1 MGILAERSLC
11 GITEIGFML
20 EILELKTEYQN
31 RPLALETR
39 TPRFSWKYKQ
49 NFTGE
54 QVNYRVLVA
63 TQQSLLAEGTAD
75 MWDSGSVASS
85 ASVGVQYAG
94 KPLSSHSRYFVRCY
108 TEDRNGN
115 RYESAVESFET
126 ALYDATDWKGQWVSV
141 PVNFN
146 GGTLLFRKVFTLDAS
161 KKVVRARAYVC
172 GIGYHE
178 FFINGKKMG
187 NAVLNPAI
195 SEYSERVLYCAYEM
209 EGLNADQNVMAVE
222 VGYGWFGAR
231 KLLVQVYVEYED
243 GSVYEDHSGPGYG
256 WWVGGSPTID
266 NSVYGGEVYD
276 ARIEEKYP
284 RNWNT
289 LDYEP
294 TWANGWMYTIYT
306 DAPKGKLEA
315 QQIEPIEVCD
325 RYPEIGRTDK
335 GNGVYII
342 DVGANIAGWL
352 RIRVRGE
359 RGASVTLK
367 FGEQLTQDGY
377 VNQLNLRSA
386 RCSDT
391 YILRGEG
398 TEEFAPRFTFH
409 GFRYV
414 QAEITGKAELLE
426 CVGEHVHTATN
437 VIGSF
442 ECSDEGLNT
451 LHKIAVRTEQNNEHA
466 ILSDCPQRDERFG
479 WLNDL
484 SARIYQTMYN
494 IDMARFIPKFI
505 RDITH
510 TQTPEGGIA
519 DTAPYYT
526 GGVPADPV
534 CVIYP
539 LLATYAYRYYGDIE
553 TAKAEYAGIRK
564 WVEFLLSRSENYIM
578 DYYYYADWVRPFADV
593 NPDNIYVSSLYLL
606 WHLKE
611 MQRLA
616 QLVGNREDEVLY
628 ASHVEKS
635 IRALNNTYFTEETFH
650 YSGGTQTENAL
661 ALSLGIVPEQ
671 YQKQVAENVYK
682 DCVKRNHHCTSGN
695 IGYRHVFY
703 VLARFGY
710 ADEVVRILKNPEY
723 PGWGYMLVND
733 ATSVWERWE
742 AEMQNEMH
750 SFNHPMFGSY
760 DAFLYRFLGGI
771 EICENAV
778 ACDRILIQPVFVKD
792 VDFVSSSMDTV
803 RGKIISNW
811 TREANKVCV
820 HVEVPPQTK
829 ATVRINGEE
838 YEVGAGS
845 YDYVV
850 E

>member
-1 MGILAERSLC
+1 
-11 GITEIGFML
+11 ML
-20 EILELKTEYQN
+20 KILELKTEYQA
-31 RPLALETR
+31 RPLAVETR
-39 TPRFSWKYKQ
+39 KPRFSWKYPQ
-49 NFTGE
+49 DFTGT
-54 QVNYRVLVA
+54 QVSYRIFVA
-63 TQQSLLAEGTAD
+63 TKEELLEEGKAD
-75 MWDSGSVASS
+75 TWDSGRILSS
-85 ASVGVQYAG
+85 ASVGVQYNG
-94 KPLSSHSRYFVRCY
+94 KPLSSHSRYFALCI
-108 TEDRNGN
+108 TEDEKGN
-115 RYESAVESFET
+115 CYSSSVATFET
-126 ALYDATDWKGQWVSV
+126 ALYNAEDWKGQWVSV

-146 GGTLLFRKVFTLDAS
+146 GGTLLFRKVFELDEN
-161 KKVVRARAYVC
+161 KKIHRARAYVC

-178 FFINGKKMG
+178 FFVNGKKMG
-187 NAVLNPAI
+187 DSVLEPSV

-209 EGLNADQNVMAVE
+209 EGLTAGKNIMAVE
-222 VGYGWFGAR
+222 VGYGWYGAR

-243 GSVYEDHSGPGYG
+243 GTVYEDHSGPGYG

-266 NSVYGGEVYD
+266 NSVYGGEIYD
-276 ARIEEKYP
+276 ARIEAKYP
-284 RNWNT
+284 ANWNT
-289 LDYEP
+289 LDFEP

-306 DAPKGKLEA
+306 APPKGKLEA
-315 QQIEPIEVCD
+315 QQIEPIKICD
-325 RYPEIGRTDK
+325 TYPEVSRTDK

-342 DVGANIAGWL
+342 DVGANIAGWA
-352 RIRVRGE
+352 RIRVKGD

-367 FGEQLTQDGY
+367 FGEQLTGDGY

-391 YILRGEG
+391 YILKGEG
-398 TEEFAPRFTFH
+398 VEEFAPRFTFH
-409 GFRYV
+409 GFQYV
-414 QAEITGKAELLE
+414 QAEISGNAELID
-426 CVGEHVHTATN
+426 CVGEHVHSSTE
-437 VIGSF
+437 VVGSF
-442 ECSDEGLNT
+442 TCSDEGLNK
-451 LHKIAVRTEQNNEHA
+451 LHEIALRTEQNNEHS

-484 SARIYQTMYN
+484 GSRIYQTTYN
-494 IDMARFIPKFI
+494 INMARFIPKFI

-539 LLATYAYRYYGDIE
+539 LLADYAYRYYGDIE
-553 TAKAEYAGIRK
+553 TAKAEYASIRK
-564 WVEFLLSRSENYIM
+564 WVEFLLSRSKGYIM

-593 NPDNIYVSSLYLL
+593 NPDNLYVSSLYLL

-616 QLVGNREDEVLY
+616 AIVGNRKDEKLY
-628 ASHVEKS
+628 AKHVKKS
-635 IRALNNTYFTEETFH
+635 ISALHKKYFHADTCN
-650 YSGGTQTENAL
+650 YSLGTQTENAL
-661 ALSLGIVPEQ
+661 AVSLGVVPEK
-671 YQKQVAENVYK
+671 YVKQVAENVYN
-682 DCVKRNHHCTSGN
+682 DCVSRNHHCTSGN

-703 VLARFGY
+703 ALAQYGH

-723 PGWGYMLVND
+723 PGWGYMLANG

-778 ACDRILIQPVFVKD
+778 ACDRILIQPVFVKE
-792 VDFVSSSMDTV
+792 VDFVKSEMNTV
-803 RGKIISNW
+803 RGKISSEWKRENGEISI
-811 TREANKVCV
+811 R
-820 HVEVPPQTK
+820 VEVPPQTK
-829 ATVRINGEE
+829 AKICLGGQV
-838 YEVGAGS
+838 YEVGAGA
-845 YDYVV
+845 YQYTVK